1 MTTSGGLI
9 LETNLESY
17 FHERVRDARKS
28 LAFLIADEVEF
39 YLVQLLCEF
48 SRGEGK
54 AQPMEEPLALIYH
67 RALDAD
73 PLTRLSLLK
82 ELGDLAL
89 YVAGYFSDALHNQ
102 SVDEDY
108 YVSMGGTAYSC
119 VADLIASQ
127 RKGDGIA
134 DIYAEM
140 SSKFESL
147 VRLLNEVSAENY
159 SSGKDLVNLYGRWLR
174 TGSPK
179 AHKVLLEQGLITSSL
194 SPEGED

>member
-1 MTTSGGLI
+1 MTAAGGLI
-9 LETNLESY
+9 LETNLETY
-17 FHERVRDARKS
+17 FHERIRDARNS

-48 SRGEGK
+48 SNPEGK
-54 AQPMEEPLALIYH
+54 SQPMQEPLALIYH
-67 RALDAD
+67 RALNAD
-73 PLTRLSLLK
+73 PLTRLALLK

-108 YVSMGGTAYSC
+108 YVSMGGNAYSC
-119 VADLIASQ
+119 VADLMTSH
-127 RKGDGIA
+127 RKSDGVA

-140 SSKFESL
+140 ATKFESL
-147 VRLLNEVSAENY
+147 VRLLNEVSTESY
-159 SSGKDLVNLYGRWLR
+159 STGRDLVNLYDRWLR

-179 AHKVLLEQGLITSSL
+179 AHKVLLEQGMITSFL
-194 SPEGED
+194 SPDGDD

>member
-1 MTTSGGLI
+1 MTASGGLI

-28 LAFLIADEVEF
+28 LACMIADEVEF

-82 ELGDLAL
+82 DLGDLAL

-119 VADLIASQ
+119 VADLMTSQ
-127 RKGDGIA
+127 RKGDGVA

-140 SSKFESL
+140 STKFESL

-159 SSGKDLVNLYGRWLR
+159 SSGKDL
-174 TGSPK
+174 S
-179 AHKVLLEQGLITSSL
+179 LIHI
-194 SPEGED
+194 